1 MSLATR
7 CAACGTVFRVVQDQ
21 LKVSEGWV
29 RCGRCG
35 DVFNALEGLF
45 DLERE
50 SAPAW
55 TPSQRGVLD
64 LLPASADEH
73 AAQAAAAQ
81 AQAAA
86 NDDGEPEAEPP
97 SGADRDGVED
107 TAIDTRVDSHIETR
121 APERDDIDEFDDRN
135 DNGAVGRGEGSDF
148 DLRADVERTG
158 DAEVSA
164 PTAAFVRQA
173 ENAARWQRPRV
184 RLALAAAAGLLGI
197 WLAGQIALSQRD
209 AIAARWPSAVPLLA
223 GLCEPFNCRVEPLR
237 RLDGLAVESSGLT
250 QLDSPS
256 LYRLQVVLRNRDA
269 QVLLAPALDLT
280 LTDNRGEVIAR
291 KVLRQADFDANTP
304 PTLAPGAE
312 WSVQLV
318 LDSGERR
325 ISGYNIE
332 VFYP

>member
-55 TPSQRGVLD
+55 TPSQRGALD

-73 AAQAAAAQ
+73 AAQAAAQ

-86 NDDGEPEAEPP
+86 NDDGDLEAEPP
-97 SGADRDGVED
+97 SDADRDGVED
-107 TAIDTRVDSHIETR
+107 TAIDTRVDSQIEAR
-121 APERDDIDEFDDRN
+121 AHERDDIDEFDGRN
-135 DNGAVGRGEGSDF
+135 DDGAVGRGEDSDF
-148 DLRADVERTG
+148 DLRADVDGTG
-158 DAEVSA
+158 DADASA
-164 PTAAFVRQA
+164 PTAAFLRQA

-184 RLALAAAAGLLGI
+184 RRALAAAAGLLGV

-209 AIAARWPSAVPLLA
+209 AIAARWPAAQPLLA

-256 LYRLQVVLRNRDA
+256 LYRLQVALRNRDA

-280 LTDNRGEVIAR
+280 LTDNRGEVLAR
-291 KVLRQADFDANTP
+291 KVLRQADFGANAP

-312 WSVQLV
+312 WSVQVV